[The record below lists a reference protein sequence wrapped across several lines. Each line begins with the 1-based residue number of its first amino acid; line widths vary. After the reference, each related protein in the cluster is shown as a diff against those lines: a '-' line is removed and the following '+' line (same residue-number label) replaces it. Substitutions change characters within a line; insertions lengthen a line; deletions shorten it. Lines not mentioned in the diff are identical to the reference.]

1 MCLSC
6 VVVSQSVGEQRH
18 LSFPVSYSAMRVKP
32 ASDTS
37 AIANPS
43 QHAPDVEQPRSNA
56 IGVED
61 DDYDS
66 SMSVQEAMQLELIKS
81 RSNTETIRIEV
92 FRPWV
97 FLREF
102 TYNMLAPFS
111 IPAVYF
117 WEGAEGLR
125 RREMGLRLSL
135 GTIKAGRPLLFLQS
149 FLGFVW
155 LVVPVC
161 LWTTVWL
168 SVTSWQ
174 DLSRSQCLV
183 DILYV
188 ATIMPLHQLCV
199 ARKWAQ

>member
-1 MCLSC
+1 
-6 VVVSQSVGEQRH
+6 
-18 LSFPVSYSAMRVKP
+18 MRVKP
-32 ASDTS
+32 ACDTS

-43 QHAPDVEQPRSNA
+43 QNAPDVEQPRSNA
-56 IGVED
+56 VLVED
-61 DDYDS
+61 DDYS

-81 RSNTETIRIEV
+81 RSRHTEQIRIEV

-102 TYNMLAPFS
+102 TYNMLVPFS
-111 IPAVYF
+111 IPLVYF

-125 RREMGLRLSL
+125 RREMVLRLSL
-135 GTIKAGRPLLFLQS
+135 GKIKAGRPMLFLQS

-155 LVVPVC
+155 LVVPMCV
-161 LWTTVWL
+161 WAIVWL
-168 SVTSWQ
+168 SLTSWH
-174 DLSRSQCLV
+174 DLSSSQCLV

-188 ATIMPLHQLCV
+188 VTIMPLHQLCV